1 MLVFMSIPILN
12 YYMVPVLKLL
22 SDGKQHY
29 HKEITDVLSKEFD
42 LTEDE
47 RNQLLPSGNQTV
59 VENRIGWAKTYLKKA
74 GLIESKKRGYVNITE
89 DGLKELKENPNLD
102 VDDLYKYPSF
112 AEFKIGKNDE
122 KGNPIVKPK
131 NVKLT
136 PEEKMDKNFDKI
148 NKALADS
155 LLEAIHSK
163 SPYFFEKLVID
174 LLLKMGYGGFREDA
188 GITTP
193 LGGDEGIDGII
204 NEDKLGLDK
213 IGVQAKAYD
222 SSSKVGRPLIQSFVG
237 ALVGKGLNKGIFI
250 TTSSFT
256 NGAVEYADN
265 QSNLSISLIDGEKL
279 ANLMI
284 EYELGTYTINTYQI
298 KRLDGDY
305 FSINE

>member
-1 MLVFMSIPILN
+1 MTIPRFN
-12 YYMVPVLKLL
+12 EFMVPVLRLL
-22 SDGKQHY
+22 SDGNQYY
-29 HKEITDVLSKEFD
+29 HKDIADVLSDEFN
-42 LTEDE
+42 LSVEE
-47 RNQLLPSGNQTV
+47 RNLLLPSGSSTV
-59 VENRIGWAKTYLKKA
+59 VENRIAWAKTYLKKA
-74 GLIESKKRGYVNITE
+74 GLIESKKRGYVNITGVGLAELE
-89 DGLKELKENPNLD
+89 DNPGLG

-112 AEFKIGKNDE
+112 AEFKIGNKGV
-122 KGNPIVKPK
+122 KGNSVVKSK
-131 NVKLT
+131 SVRLT
-136 PEEKMDKNFDKI
+136 PEEKMDRNFEKI

-155 LLEAIHSK
+155 LLEVIHSK

-188 GITTP
+188 GVTTP
-193 LGGDEGIDGII
+193 LVGDEGIDGII

-222 SSSKVGRPLIQSFVG
+222 SGSKVGRPLIQNFVG
-237 ALVGKGLNKGIFI
+237 ALVGKGLSKGIFI

-256 NGAVEYADN
+256 DGAVDYANN
-265 QSNLSISLIDGEKL
+265 QSNLSISLIDGVRL

>member
-1 MLVFMSIPILN
+1 MTIPRFN
-12 YYMVPVLKLL
+12 EFMVPVLELL
-22 SDGKQHY
+22 SDGKQY
-29 HKEITDVLSKEFD
+29 FHKDMADVLSNQFG
-42 LTEDE
+42 LTDDE
-47 RNQLLPSGNQTV
+47 RNQLLPSGSNTV

-74 GLIESKKRGYVNITE
+74 GLIESKKRGYVNIT
-89 DGLKELKENPNLD
+89 DIGLKELKENPNLS

-112 AEFKIGKNDE
+112 VAFLSKKDNKDNGA
-122 KGNPIVKPK
+122 VKSK
-131 NVKLT
+131 HVKLT
-136 PEEKMDKNFDKI
+136 PEEKMDKNFEKI

-155 LLEAIHSK
+155 LLEVIHSK
-163 SPYFFEKLVID
+163 GPYFFEKLVID
-174 LLLKMGYGGFREDA
+174 LLLKMGYGDFREDA
-188 GITTP
+188 GVTTP
-193 LGGDEGIDGII
+193 LVGDEGIDGII

-222 SSSKVGRPLIQSFVG
+222 SSSKVGRPLIQNFVG
-237 ALVGKGLNKGIFI
+237 ALVGKGLSKGIFI

-256 NGAVEYADN
+256 AGAVEYAVN

-284 EYELGTYTINTYQI
+284 EYELGTYTINTYRI